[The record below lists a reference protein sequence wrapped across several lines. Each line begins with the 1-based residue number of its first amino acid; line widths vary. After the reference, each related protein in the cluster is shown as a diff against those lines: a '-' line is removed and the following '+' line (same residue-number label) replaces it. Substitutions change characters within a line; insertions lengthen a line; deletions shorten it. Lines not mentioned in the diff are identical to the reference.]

1 VTVASSSLAAGEV
14 KDPVI
19 DFVLEEPVERVE
31 SFAEALEQGRI
42 VIESTDARLKREF
55 VHGPNS
61 LTRMVAV
68 LKSWREQGGSAD
80 LLART
85 IRGQLEVR
93 RAVEDRGPK
102 CELVWSGETLGGKG
116 VRSTGSV
123 VKEMLGHAR
132 RSVLVVSYSIWL
144 GSGPAADVIV
154 QLAGLSSAGV
164 DITFILDR
172 RYQDGWNVTQL
183 KSAWPS
189 GHRRPSIWSW
199 QHESDSMAKLHAKV
213 IVVDRRD
220 VLITSANL
228 TSHGIDK
235 NLELGLRVL
244 GQPAED
250 AAYHFERLIQDG
262 EFDKIEW

>member
-1 VTVASSSLAAGEV
+1 
-14 KDPVI
+14 
-19 DFVLEEPVERVE
+19 
-31 SFAEALEQGRI
+31 
-42 VIESTDARLKREF
+42 
-55 VHGPNS
+55 
-61 LTRMVAV
+61 
-68 LKSWREQGGSAD
+68 
-80 LLART
+80 
-85 IRGQLEVR
+85 
-93 RAVEDRGPK
+93 
-102 CELVWSGETLGGKG
+102 
-116 VRSTGSV
+116 
-123 VKEMLGHAR
+123 MLGHAR

>member
-1 VTVASSSLAAGEV
+1 LN
-14 KDPVI
+14 DPVI
-19 DFVLEEPVERVE
+19 DFVLEEPEERVD
-31 SFAEALEQGRI
+31 SFAAALEQGRV
-42 VIESTDARLKREF
+42 VIDSTDVRLKREF

-61 LTRMVAV
+61 LSRMMAV
-68 LKSWREQGGSAD
+68 LKSWKEQGGSTD

-93 RAVEDRGPK
+93 RAIEDRGPK
-102 CELVWSGETLGGKG
+102 CELVWSGETIGGKG
-116 VRSTGSV
+116 VRSTGPV

-144 GSGPAADVIV
+144 GHGAAADVIV
-154 QLAGLSSAGV
+154 QLAELSSAGV
-164 DITFILDR
+164 DVTFILDQ
-172 RYQDGWNVTQL
+172 RYKDGWNVTQL
-183 KSAWPS
+183 KNAWPS
-189 GHRRPSIWSW
+189 GRRRPAIWSW
-199 QHESDSMAKLHAKV
+199 QHDSDSIAKLHAKV

-228 TSHGIDK
+228 TGHGIDT

-250 AAYHFERLIQDG
+250 TAHHFDLLIQGG
-262 EFDKIEW
+262 EFEGIEW